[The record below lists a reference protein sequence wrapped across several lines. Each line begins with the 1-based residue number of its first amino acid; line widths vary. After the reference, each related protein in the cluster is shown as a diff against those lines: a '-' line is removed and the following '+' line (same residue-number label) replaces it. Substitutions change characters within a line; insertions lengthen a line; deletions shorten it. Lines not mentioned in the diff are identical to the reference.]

1 MGSLG
6 GGKRMNRSKQGFCDH
21 TWNPITGC
29 RHNCEYCY
37 ARKMTARLA
46 GDVRLNKMAK
56 ADYQLV
62 NAEDGS
68 EAVYCLQKPMLNET
82 GKALVYPFGFEPTY
96 HEYRMDTI
104 DKLKMGNNIFVGAM
118 ADVFG
123 AWIPEKWIIDIFDV
137 CTKRPQHNY
146 MFLTKNPERYLE
158 LYSAGKLPKTDNLF
172 YGATI
177 TQGIQLERATKV
189 FTDLPDRFYTFF
201 SIEPIFEDI
210 AAKEIWKEAV
220 LQTDWIIIG
229 AQTGRSKDKV
239 VPKLDWIEKIVESA
253 DAAYGVPVFM
263 KDSLI
268 PIVGEKNMRRDFPKQ
283 LQHSEISPKMKK
295 RLYDICAKCKVYMKK
310 SNMIAL
316 LARSKRGE
324 QPKQFGFMCKK
335 CFQKFC
341 EEQGLVIPNLAEL
354 AKSITIGTGDKDD

>member
-1 MGSLG
+1 
-6 GGKRMNRSKQGFCDH
+6 
-21 TWNPITGC
+21 
-29 RHNCEYCY
+29 
-37 ARKMTARLA
+37 MTARFA

-62 NAEDGS
+62 KAEDGS
-68 EAVYCLQKPMLNET
+68 EEIYYLEKPMLNET

-96 HEYRMDTI
+96 HRYRMDTL

-123 AWIPEKWIIDIFDV
+123 AWVPEKWITDIFDV

-158 LYSAGKLPKTDNLF
+158 LYSAGKLPETDNLF

-177 TQGIQLERATKV
+177 TQGLQLERATKV
-189 FTDLPDRFYTFF
+189 FVELPDRFHTFF
-201 SIEPIFEDI
+201 SIEPILEDI
-210 AAKEIWKEAV
+210 AAKEIWQEAV
-220 LQTDWIIIG
+220 FQTDWIIIG

-239 VPKLDWIEKIVESA
+239 IPEMDWIEKIVESA
-253 DAAYGVPVFM
+253 DAACGVPVFM

-268 PIVGEKNMRRDFPKQ
+268 PIMGEPDMRRDFPKQ

-295 RLYDICAKCKVYMKK
+295 KLFDVCAECKAHLKK
-310 SNMIAL
+310 SEMITL

-324 QPKQFGFMCKK
+324 QPKQFGFMCRE
-335 CFQKFC
+335 CFQKYC
-341 EEQGLVIPNLAEL
+341 KKMGLAVPKLEEMIS
-354 AKSITIGTGDKDD
+354 SIVLKKEDE

>member
-1 MGSLG
+1 
-6 GGKRMNRSKQGFCDH
+6 
-21 TWNPITGC
+21 
-29 RHNCEYCY
+29 
-37 ARKMTARLA
+37 MTARFA

-68 EAVYCLQKPMLNET
+68 AAVYYLEKPMMNET
-82 GKALVYPFGFEPTY
+82 GRALVYPFGFEPTY
-96 HEYRMDTI
+96 HRYRMDTP

-123 AWIPEKWIIDIFDV
+123 AWVPEKWITDILDV
-137 CTKRPQHNY
+137 CTERPQHNY

-158 LYSAGKLPKTDNLF
+158 LYSAGKLPGTANLF

-177 TQGIQLERATKV
+177 TQGMQLGRAAKV
-189 FTDLPDRFYTFF
+189 FTDLPDRFHTFF
-201 SIEPIFEDI
+201 SIEPILEDI
-210 AAKEIWKEAV
+210 AAKEIWQEAV

-239 VPKLDWIEKIVESA
+239 VAKLDWIEKIVESA

-268 PIVGEKNMRRDFPKQ
+268 PTIGEPNMRRDFPEQ
-283 LQHSEISPKMKK
+283 LRHSGISPKMKMK
-295 RLYDICAKCKVYMKK
+295 LFGMCAECKAQMKK
-310 SNMIAL
+310 SSMVTL

-324 QPKQFGFMCKK
+324 QPKQFGFMCKD
-335 CFQKFC
+335 CFKKFC
-341 EEQGLVIPNLAEL
+341 KNLSLDIPELEEMAS
-354 AKSITIGTGDKDD
+354 SIVFKKEDK

>member
-1 MGSLG
+1 
-6 GGKRMNRSKQGFCDH
+6 
-21 TWNPITGC
+21 
-29 RHNCEYCY
+29 
-37 ARKMTARLA
+37 MTARFA

-68 EAVYCLQKPMLNET
+68 AAVYYLEKPMTNET
-82 GKALVYPFGFEPTY
+82 GRALVYPFGFEPTY
-96 HEYRMDTI
+96 HRYRMDTP

-123 AWIPEKWIIDIFDV
+123 AWVPEKWITDILDV

-158 LYSAGKLPKTDNLF
+158 LYSAGKLPGTANLF

-177 TQGIQLERATKV
+177 TQGMQLGRAAKV
-189 FTDLPDRFYTFF
+189 FTDLPDRFHTFF
-201 SIEPIFEDI
+201 SIEPILEDI
-210 AAKEIWKEAV
+210 AAKEIWQEAV

-239 VPKLDWIEKIVESA
+239 VPDLDWIEKIVESA

-268 PIVGEKNMRRDFPKQ
+268 PTIGEPNMRRDFPEQ
-283 LQHSEISPKMKK
+283 LRHSGISPKMKMK
-295 RLYDICAKCKVYMKK
+295 LFGMCAECKAQMKK
-310 SNMIAL
+310 SSMVTL

-324 QPKQFGFMCKK
+324 QPKQFGFMCKD
-335 CFQKFC
+335 CFKKFC
-341 EEQGLVIPNLAEL
+341 KNLSLDIPELEEMAS
-354 AKSITIGTGDKDD
+354 SIVFKKEDK

>member
-1 MGSLG
+1 
-6 GGKRMNRSKQGFCDH
+6 MNRSKIEWCDH

-29 RHNCEYCY
+29 RHECPYCY
-37 ARKMTARLA
+37 ARTMTARFA

-68 EAVYCLQKPMLNET
+68 EAVYYLEKPMLNET
-82 GKALVYPFGFEPTY
+82 EKALVYPFGFEPTY
-96 HEYRMDTI
+96 HRYRMDTL

-123 AWIPEKWIIDIFDV
+123 AWVPEKWIIDIFNV
-137 CTKRPQHNY
+137 CTKRSQHNY

-158 LYSAGKLPKTDNLF
+158 LYSAGKLPGTDNLF
-172 YGATI
+172 YGATV
-177 TQGIQLERATKV
+177 TQGMQLERATKV
-189 FTDLPDRFYTFF
+189 FTDLPDRFHTFF
-201 SIEPIFEDI
+201 SIEPILEDI
-210 AAKEIWKEAV
+210 AAKEIWQEAV

-239 VPKLDWIEKIVESA
+239 VPEMDWIEKIVESA

-263 KDSLI
+263 KNSLI
-268 PIVGEKNMRRDFPKQ
+268 PIMGKPNMRRDFPKQ

-295 RLYDICAKCKVYMKK
+295 KLYDTCAECKAHLKK
-310 SNMIAL
+310 SDMITL

-324 QPKQFGFMCKK
+324 QPKQFGFMCKD
-335 CFQKFC
+335 CFKQFC
-341 EEQGLVIPNLAEL
+341 KNLGLDIPELAEL
-354 AKSITIGTGDKDD
+354 AESITIGPGDDDG